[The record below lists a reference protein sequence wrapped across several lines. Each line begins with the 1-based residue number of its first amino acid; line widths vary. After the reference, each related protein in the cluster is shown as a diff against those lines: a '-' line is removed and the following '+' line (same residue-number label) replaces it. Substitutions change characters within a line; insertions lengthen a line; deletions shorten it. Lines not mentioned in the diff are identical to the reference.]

1 MERMNQNAHLDLLRQ
16 ANASLVR
23 FLDRSFGTPS
33 LGTDEE
39 LNALLGVEE
48 TLRSVGV
55 LLDGRLQSTPDLA
68 IREELARYRENLL
81 SLHRE
86 LSLMHDSATACRARL
101 YSRQD
106 HLHAVKAWCVASR
119 DTR

>member
-16 ANASLVR
+16 ANASLIR
-23 FLDRSFGTPS
+23 FLDRSFGAPA

-39 LNALLGVEE
+39 LEALLGVEE

-55 LLDGRLQSTPDLA
+55 LLGGGLQSTRDLA
-68 IREELARYRENLL
+68 IREELARYRENLVWL
-81 SLHRE
+81 RSE
-86 LSLMHDSATACRARL
+86 LSVMQDCAIACRARL

-106 HLHAVKAWCVASR
+106 HLHAVRAWCIASR
-119 DTR
+119 ETR